1 MSKFA
6 KCQTQANCQECPAV
20 AAHLCDG
27 RGKDSNPTKEFCRSN
42 SHVPNRKLKPPQMR
56 RFEFSGRGER
66 IRTFDI
72 LVPNQALY
80 QTELHPENN
89 YQTAPLSRRCFAST
103 DGLHPETTAIITA
116 FFLIANFSFIFIS
129 IFLSLQ

>member
-1 MSKFA
+1 MSWSMLIAKPRRLRATMSKFA

-56 RFEFSGRGER
+56 RFEFSGRR
-66 IRTFDI
+66 
-72 LVPNQALY
+72 V
-80 QTELHPENN
+80 
-89 YQTAPLSRRCFAST
+89 
-103 DGLHPETTAIITA
+103 
-116 FFLIANFSFIFIS
+116 FSCTICHT
-129 IFLSLQ
+129 

>member
-1 MSKFA
+1 MSWSMLIAKPRRLRATMSKFA

-56 RFEFSGRGER
+56 RFEFSGRQQV
-66 IRTFDI
+66 IIYTSVLYLHTNATPPFPI
-72 LVPNQALY
+72 LVRISYMNQK
-80 QTELHPENN
+80 
-89 YQTAPLSRRCFAST
+89 
-103 DGLHPETTAIITA
+103 
-116 FFLIANFSFIFIS
+116 FLFEWSHLNKVF
-129 IFLSLQ
+129 Q